1 MATYETDAVG
11 YPLDPQMSQLQAYL
25 GTLAGMWRNAK
36 RKGKVERQAEIV
48 QEYHETMA
56 QLYALGWDDAL
67 DIDAELPYELMPE
80 EYFQRAEKRREKERQ
95 RLRDLRR

>member
-25 GTLAGMWRNAK
+25 GTLAGMWRHAK
-36 RKGKVERQAEIV
+36 ITEDSIRQKEIV
-48 QEYHETMA
+48 QKYHETMA

-67 DIDAELPYELMPE
+67 DIDAELPDEFLPE
-80 EYFQRAEKRREKERQ
+80 EY
-95 RLRDLRR
+95 LRRTQQRRDEP

>member
-11 YPLDPQMSQLQAYL
+11 YPLDPQMRQLQAYL

-67 DIDAELPYELMPE
+67 DIDAELPDEFLPE
-80 EYFQRAEKRREKERQ
+80 EY
-95 RLRDLRR
+95 LRRTQQRRDEP